1 LCIEITLETNY
12 SKSTLLFKANLWMM
26 NYTKSILKNNE
37 KKGKKKQLYMHDEYK
52 TRELL
57 TK

>member
-1 LCIEITLETNY
+1 
-12 SKSTLLFKANLWMM
+12 MM

-57 TK
+57 TKWLTCHWKKTLET